1 MTSATDSPPR
11 SSDGPAVR
19 IARVD
24 PELRRALGLF
34 SMLVV
39 VMGFAA
45 TGIRPLADPDLGWH
59 LRTGELILHSGFV
72 RSDPWS
78 FASSRPWVLHEWGGE
93 VVMYLAYQAGGYHGL
108 IVLRVL
114 LMLVLATLVI
124 RACRQEAGPA
134 ITCLVAAL
142 AFESLWPRATERPQL
157 ISFCILAAV
166 LPSLRRAIDRRQP
179 PWWLIPVTYLWANIH
194 ALWPVGL
201 MLYGALVLGLVIETG
216 FRDWRTYRP
225 FLLVG
230 VASGLVVTAT
240 PNGPALLS
248 IFKLGG
254 AQFIGEF
261 GAPNILSLIN
271 FSTVA
276 LGLAIICSWTLSPRQ
291 PQPTEVTF
299 VLAAGLIGSMYNRSV
314 PVAAIALAP
323 IAARALSAWFRSPAS
338 QSRLPL
344 RDWVAASVLVA
355 IFLVAGSTL
364 LAHGPQLGS
373 DSTIRA
379 SRDLDRLPGK
389 ARVLNEY
396 VTGGWLLWTARDT
409 SPAIDGRSEVY
420 GLPYVTAYLNALRL
434 GPGWK
439 QWVRSSDFDAAW
451 LYKATPL
458 VYGLRTMG
466 WTTYKNEGNSVIL
479 VPPRS

>member
-1 MTSATDSPPR
+1 VTSTTDSPPR
-11 SSDGPAVR
+11 PSDEPAVR
-19 IARVD
+19 NARVD

-72 RSDPWS
+72 RTDPWS

-114 LMLVLATLVI
+114 LMLVLATLII
-124 RACRQEAGPA
+124 RACLREAGPA
-134 ITCLVAAL
+134 ITCVVGAL

-166 LPSLRRAIDRRQP
+166 LPALRRAIDRRQP

-201 MLYGALVLGLVIETG
+201 MLYGALVLGMMIETG
-216 FRDWRTYRP
+216 FHSWRTYRP
-225 FLLVG
+225 FLIIGAV
-230 VASGLVVTAT
+230 SGIVVTAT

-261 GAPNILSLIN
+261 GAPSILTLSN
-271 FSTVA
+271 FSAVA
-276 LGLAIICSWTLSPRQ
+276 LGLVIVCSWALTRREPH
-291 PQPTEVTF
+291 PTEVTF
-299 VLAAGLIGSMYNRSV
+299 VLAAGVLGAMYNRSV

-323 IAARALSAWFRSPAS
+323 IAARALTAWFPRSAE
-338 QSRLPL
+338 QTRVQL
-344 RDWVAASVLVA
+344 RDLVAASVLAA
-355 IFLVAGSTL
+355 IFAAAGGAQIASGPA
-364 LAHGPQLGS
+364 LAS
-373 DSTIRA
+373 DTPFRA
-379 SRDLDRLPGK
+379 SRDLDSLPGK

-396 VTGGWLLWTARDT
+396 ATGGWLLWTARDT
-409 SPAIDGRSEVY
+409 APAIDGRSEVY

-439 QWVRSSDFDAAW
+439 NWVRATDVDAAW
-451 LYKATPL
+451 LYKGTPL

-466 WTTYKNEGNSVIL
+466 WTTYKDEGDSVIL
-479 VPPRS
+479 LPPRG